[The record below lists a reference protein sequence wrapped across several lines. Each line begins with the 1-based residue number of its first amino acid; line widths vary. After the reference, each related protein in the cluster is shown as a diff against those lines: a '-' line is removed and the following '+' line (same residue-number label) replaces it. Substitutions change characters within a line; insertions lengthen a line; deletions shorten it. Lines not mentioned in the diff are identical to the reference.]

1 MLNKVLHTGWL
12 RFVALLASSFLA
24 ALAVNTFV
32 VPQALYNGGLLGLCQ
47 VIRTLLSE
55 RLGFSVPG
63 IDLAGAL
70 YLLAN
75 VPLLVLAWKTL
86 GHTFVG
92 KLILCTVSN
101 SLFMVLLPVPPQPLI
116 EDVLTSCLVGGLING
131 FANGLIL
138 TCGGSLGGMDILGM
152 YLSKKRG
159 FTVGRFAIMYNAVV
173 YALCLVLFNANT
185 AIYSAIFSVVTSVFV
200 DRIHQQNITAQALV
214 ITKDHDPEL
223 PRRIMEE
230 IGRGVT
236 AWEGQGAYT
245 GDDVRVLC
253 VCLSKYETEQL
264 QQTVRR
270 IDPNAFIMVQEGVH
284 VSGNFPRRLS

>member
-1 MLNKVLHTGWL
+1 MLNKALHTSWL
-12 RFVALLASSFLA
+12 RFVTLLASSFLGA
-24 ALAVNTFV
+24 FAINNFV
-32 VPQALYNGGLLGLCQ
+32 VPQGLYNGGLLGICQ
-47 VIRTLLSE
+47 LIRTLLSE
-55 RLGFSVPG
+55 QLGFSVSG

-92 KLILCTVSN
+92 KLIVCTVSN
-101 SLFMVLLPVPPQPLI
+101 SVFMVLLPVPPQPLI
-116 EDVLTSCLVGGLING
+116 EDVLTSCLVGGLLNG

-159 FTVGRFAIMYNAVV
+159 FTVGRFAILYNAVV

-185 AIYSAIFSVVTSVFV
+185 AIYSAIFSVVSSVFV
-200 DRIHQQNITAQALV
+200 DRIHQQNITAQALI
-214 ITKDHDPEL
+214 ITKNHDPEL
-223 PRRIMEE
+223 PRRIINEV
-230 IGRGVT
+230 GRGVT
-236 AWEGQGAYT
+236 AWEGEGAYT
-245 GDDVRVLC
+245 GDGVRVLC
-253 VCLSKYETEQL
+253 ICLSKYEIEQL

-270 IDPNAFIMVQEGVH
+270 MDPNAFITVQEGVH
-284 VSGNFPRRLS
+284 VSGNFPRHLS

>member
-1 MLNKVLHTGWL
+1 MLNKALHTGWL
-12 RFVALLASSFLA
+12 RFVALLASSFLGA
-24 ALAVNTFV
+24 FAVNNFV
-32 VPQALYNGGLLGLCQ
+32 VPQGLYNGGLLGMCQ
-47 VIRTLLSE
+47 LIRTMLSE
-55 RLGFSVPG
+55 ELGFSVSG

-75 VPLLVLAWKTL
+75 IPLLALAWKSL

-101 SLFMVLLPVPPQPLI
+101 SVFMVLLPVPSQPLV

-131 FANGLIL
+131 FANGVIL
-138 TCGGSLGGMDILGM
+138 TCGGSLGGLDILGM

-159 FTVGRFAIMYNAVV
+159 LTVGRFAILYNAVV
-173 YALCLVLFNANT
+173 YAICLVVFNANI

-200 DRIHQQNITAQALV
+200 DRIHQQNITAQAII
-214 ITKDHDPEL
+214 ITKDYDPDM
-223 PRRIMEE
+223 PKRIIEE
-230 IGRGVT
+230 VGRGVT

-245 GDDVRVLC
+245 GDGVRVLY
-253 VCLSKYETEQL
+253 VCLSKYEIEQL

-270 IDPNAFIMVQEGVH
+270 LDPNAFITVHEGVH
-284 VSGNFPRRLS
+284 VSGNFPRHLS